1 MAGAVSVGGALADE
15 LPVIDTIE
23 QWCSGLAKDLKSVD
37 RKRCL
42 SRPWK
47 VDARSN
53 GQLIIPHFQWGDE
66 QGRHIIIMGGIH
78 GDEISSISLVFRWI
92 DFIEQLPEG
101 SELRKM
107 RFLFMPIL
115 NPDGYWSRPRTRT
128 NLMAV
133 DLNRNFDTK
142 GWREEAIKYWIAKTK
157 KDKRRYPGHEPASE
171 IETQYFQ
178 KVIAEYKPEII
189 ISVHAPYGILD
200 HDGKLD
206 FPKNLKSP
214 LPVKT
219 LGSFPG
225 SLGRYAGIDRKIP
238 VITVE
243 LTEAKQMPG
252 SKAVED
258 LLVFVLNSKAEGM
271 QSIVR

>member
-1 MAGAVSVGGALADE
+1 MGAASVATASPTPE

-23 QWCSGLAKDLKSVD
+23 QWCDGLSKDLKSVD
-37 RKRCL
+37 KKRCL

-53 GQLIIPHFQWGDE
+53 GQLIIPHFQWGAE
-66 QGRHIIIMGGIH
+66 SGRRIIIMGGIH
-78 GDEISSISLVFRWI
+78 GDEISAVSLVFRWI
-92 DFIEQLPEG
+92 DFLEKVPED

-107 RFLFMPIL
+107 RFLFMPVL
-115 NPDGYWSRPRTRT
+115 NPDGYWSKPRTRT

-133 DLNRNFDTK
+133 DLNRNFNTI
-142 GWREEAIKYWIAKTK
+142 GWGEEATKYWMTKTK
-157 KDKRRYPGHEPASE
+157 KDKRRYPGHEAASE
-171 IETQYFQ
+171 TETKYFQ
-178 KVIAEYKPEII
+178 KVIDEFKPEII

-200 HDGKLD
+200 HDGKVA

-243 LTEAKQMPG
+243 LTEAKQVPG